1 MDNTQSRPS
10 RMPPTKEDIKRDVET
25 LDRETVQSE
34 YPYKSRYGDVLVTG
48 IPLKYVDPSGMP
60 STRSVYNTVSECDA
74 IDKGTLSGFM
84 NTIDEYDAETNS
96 LISQLEAVVSRLLTP
111 MAQEGDKD
119 TVATEPPQAIPHRL
133 ECHADALLKQ
143 QSRLRF
149 LLATLREVL

>member
-10 RMPPTKEDIKRDVET
+10 RMPTKEDIKRAAET
-25 LDRETVQSE
+25 LNREASQTDYS
-34 YPYKSRYGDVLVTG
+34 YKSG